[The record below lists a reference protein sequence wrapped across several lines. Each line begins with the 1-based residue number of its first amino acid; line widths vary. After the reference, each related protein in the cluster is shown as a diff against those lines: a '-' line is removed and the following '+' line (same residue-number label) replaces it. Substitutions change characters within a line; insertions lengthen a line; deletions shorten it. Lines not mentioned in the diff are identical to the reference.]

1 MSLAQRLLEQME
13 GLGVN
18 PLKYQQDYP
27 LQTKL
32 PIKQI
37 DQSAIPEDLF
47 CLFKKFSY
55 SGLPIRQFFM
65 LTSGRPENI
74 AKVRNGGTLLGRR
87 KGYECW
93 SFEND
98 YVFTDGKNLYSPS
111 EKTLIYINLS
121 KAQ

>member
-1 MSLAQRLLEQME
+1 MSLAKRLLEKME
-13 GLGVN
+13 ALGIN
-18 PLKYQQDYP
+18 PLKYQPDYKF
-27 LQTKL
+27 QTKL

-47 CLFKKFSY
+47 RLFKKHTFP
-55 SGLPIRQFFM
+55 GLSIQQFFM

-74 AKVRNGGTLLGRR
+74 AKVRNSGTLLGKC

-98 YVFTDGKNLYSPS
+98 LIFTDGKNLYSPS
-111 EKTLIYINLS
+111 ERTLIYLHFS
-121 KAQ
+121 K